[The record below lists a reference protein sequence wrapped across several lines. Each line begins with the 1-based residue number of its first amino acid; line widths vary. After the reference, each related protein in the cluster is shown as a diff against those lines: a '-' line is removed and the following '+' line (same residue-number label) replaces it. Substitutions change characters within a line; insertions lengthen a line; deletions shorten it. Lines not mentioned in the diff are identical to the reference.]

1 MDNSY
6 LISWIMYFIRSNK
19 LEDKLKK
26 PYNFTNPIVKAVHED
41 KLAIFSDCSDFKIFS
56 DVKTVAEQVTLLQHT
71 DVFNPQ

>member
-1 MDNSY
+1 MSF
-6 LISWIMYFIRSNK
+6 LRSDFGSK
-19 LEDKLKK
+19 HID
-26 PYNFTNPIVKAVHED
+26 PIVKAVHED